1 MALVRF
7 NPFNA
12 RIPSLWRDFD
22 ELLRD
27 FTPPQVW
34 QDETVKAFAPPADIA
49 ETEHGIE
56 VYLDMPGFKG
66 DDIDV
71 KLEDNVLVIN
81 AERKYDKADE
91 AKGWVRQERSWG
103 KYSRSFNLPATLDGT
118 KLTAAYKNG
127 VLIVTLPKKPEAQ
140 PRSVKVKVEA

>member
-7 NPFNA
+7 TP
-12 RIPSLWRDFD
+12 RIPSLWREFD

-27 FTPPQVW
+27 FTPPQVYS
-34 QDETVKAFAPPADIA
+34 DETVKAFAPSADIA
-49 ETEHGIE
+49 ETEQGIE

-66 DDIDV
+66 DEIEV
-71 KLEDNVLVIN
+71 KLEDDVLMVN
-81 AERKYDKADE
+81 AERKYEKTDE
-91 AKGWVRQERSWG
+91 TKNWIRQERSWG
-103 KYSRSFNLPATLDGT
+103 KYARSFTLPQTLDGS

-127 VLIVTLPKKPEAQ
+127 VLTVTLPKKPEAQ